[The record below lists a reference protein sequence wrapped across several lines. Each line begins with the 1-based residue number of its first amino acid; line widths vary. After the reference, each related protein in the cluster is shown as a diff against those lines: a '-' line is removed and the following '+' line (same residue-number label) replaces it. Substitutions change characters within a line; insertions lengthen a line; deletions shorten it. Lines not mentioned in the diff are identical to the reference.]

1 MVTYYRP
8 SMEILFSGIVTPK
21 DVVELLG
28 SAGPMA
34 KTLSDDGLKDMII
47 LMKIQRQKGQD

>member
-1 MVTYYRP
+1 
-8 SMEILFSGIVTPK
+8 MEILFSGIVTPK